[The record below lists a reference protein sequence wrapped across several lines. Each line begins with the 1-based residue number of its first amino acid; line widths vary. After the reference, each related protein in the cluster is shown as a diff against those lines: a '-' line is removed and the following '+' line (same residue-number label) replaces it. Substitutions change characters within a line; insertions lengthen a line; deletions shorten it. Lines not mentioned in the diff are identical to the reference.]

1 MKKVYSIPKVN
12 VRVNI
17 VRMSILAGSVQYES
31 VDVNNGNSLDKGEF
45 DAPRKSTS
53 PQRANLD

>member
-45 DAPRKSTS
+45 DAPRKSTE
-53 PQRANLD
+53 RANLD